1 MVISNSATEQNLQN
15 RHCFC
20 SFNSCWN
27 YSSLSNAY
35 CSSIRFLLKQY
46 KHMSTF
52 IRVGQTELAGNLE
65 IKQNTP
71 VCMYIVQ

>member
-1 MVISNSATEQNLQN
+1 MVNCFITPTRRHKTN
-15 RHCFC
+15 RYCF
-20 SFNSCWN
+20 FIRAETTVV
-27 YSSLSNAY
+27 YLMHSSV
-35 CSSIRFLLKQY
+35 RFLLKQY

-71 VCMYIVQ
+71 LCMCNRV